1 MARMNELRCEMDRP
15 ALLRRAVEPF
25 YSFSPLDA
33 LWLVLVSFNPFS
45 DKLLHLSDPKSSETC
60 WSSPNKFHSHTS
72 WLGCVDLCEPPAL
85 RAVVRLASPPAPLCS
100 PTLVGRFRW
109 LGLMRDFQAGQKK
122 LAVQSL
128 IIRGCVLVLGANEPS
143 SLTPYLSSAIND
155 PQRISYTSL
164 SNIVTSLVP
173 VDTAVTRI
181 PLLSIAAT
189 AAGPV
194 GDSHSLGGGRSKRH
208 KAQDVHLQMTQ
219 AAAAQS
225 RRRGIWV
232 SIFARLR
239 H

>member
-1 MARMNELRCEMDRP
+1 MIPGR
-15 ALLRRAVEPF
+15 
-25 YSFSPLDA
+25 
-33 LWLVLVSFNPFS
+33 
-45 DKLLHLSDPKSSETC
+45 SEER
-60 WSSPNKFHSHTS
+60 SQ
-72 WLGCVDLCEPPAL
+72 
-85 RAVVRLASPPAPLCS
+85 
-100 PTLVGRFRW
+100 RW

-189 AAGPV
+189 AAGPLLLKAV
-194 GDSHSLGGGRSKRH
+194 DVESGSPFSLGFATDDTSCSLQTPDREGASNVITGSRSKQLK
-208 KAQDVHLQMTQ
+208 KAGVLQTSWDNDPIPSSNQ
-219 AAAAQS
+219 LENYS
-225 RRRGIWV
+225 G
-232 SIFARLR
+232 FRLIGER
-239 H
+239 